1 LITIALGLSRG
12 VVMDL
17 LKTVMSQDT
26 EVLIP
31 LFILAMVI
39 LNQLLKLVMT
49 VIRVGAILS
58 LVTVFL
64 TWLPH
69 LR

>member
-1 LITIALGLSRG
+1 MRFNQGW
-12 VVMDL
+12 VMEI
-17 LKTVMSQDT
+17 LKTLMSQDT
-26 EVLIP
+26 EVIIP

-49 VIRVGAILS
+49 VVRVGAILS

>member
-1 LITIALGLSRG
+1 MRFNQGW
-12 VVMDL
+12 VMEI
-17 LKTVMSQDT
+17 LKTLMSQDT

-49 VIRVGAILS
+49 VVRVGAILS

>member
-1 LITIALGLSRG
+1 
-12 VVMDL
+12 MDL

-58 LVTVFL
+58 LVAVFL

>member
-1 LITIALGLSRG
+1 
-12 VVMDL
+12 MDL

>member
-1 LITIALGLSRG
+1 MITIALGLSRG
-12 VVMDL
+12 VVMDF

>member
-1 LITIALGLSRG
+1 MITIALGLSRG

>member
-1 LITIALGLSRG
+1 MEI
-12 VVMDL
+12 
-17 LKTVMSQDT
+17 LKTLMSQDT

-49 VIRVGAILS
+49 VVRVGAILS
-58 LVTVFL
+58 LVMVFL

>member
-1 LITIALGLSRG
+1 
-12 VVMDL
+12 MDF

>member
-58 LVTVFL
+58 LVAVFL